1 MRSIRSTLSGLRRNK
16 AYWVLASGVVVLAC
30 VGLGV
35 GMGIRAFSREP
46 APPAARASAVREQ
59 PVPQLV
65 TPKELRMTEWPL
77 PQEAIDFGFWL
88 YPSNLGVFDGSVRG
102 FDWQGGKYYAFGAEL
117 WIQSAPPGSGWARAG
132 EDGYQVAYPPLRRGD
147 IVPVGRGVYRVERVR
162 DAQVFL
168 KLTLLDP
175 KDVPAGV
182 SLGRNSYVYPLY
194 EPVYTDG
201 SVHSSPVQMGKLHGC
216 DLNVSWIIR
225 PRLNP
230 DVPVAVIDTCVPV
243 PSEGTP
249 WKDYREMPPQR
260 VRAGDILK
268 IGRFRHRVRKIVP
281 PDPEHQVIGWVELD
295 PDPLPDQPEQK
306 D

>member
-1 MRSIRSTLSGLRRNK
+1 
-16 AYWVLASGVVVLAC
+16 
-30 VGLGV
+30 
-35 GMGIRAFSREP
+35 
-46 APPAARASAVREQ
+46 
-59 PVPQLV
+59 
-65 TPKELRMTEWPL
+65 MTEWLQPEQTL
-77 PQEAIDFGFWL
+77 EFRAWPYEPYVGRFFAGSISAVDVHRGKL
-88 YPSNLGVFDGSVRG
+88 YAYGADLSPAGYLRG
-102 FDWQGGKYYAFGAEL
+102 KPWERAGAE
-117 WIQSAPPGSGWARAG
+117 
-132 EDGYQVAYPPLRRGD
+132 GYHVAYPPLREGD
-147 IVPVGRGVYRVERVR
+147 IVPVGRGIYRVEEVSSTRVTLR
-162 DAQVFL
+162 
-168 KLTLLDP
+168 LTLLDP

-268 IGRFRHRVRKIVP
+268 IGRFRHRVRNIVP